1 MSQIQFYL
9 NLSQEE
15 LETPSL
21 LLESNRYRA
30 SISRAYY
37 SMYYAT
43 QALLISENINTST
56 HKGLIKLFRLHFIKT
71 SKLSNELSVIL
82 GDTYDL
88 RQLADYGEEVDL
100 TTEQV
105 KITLLNAQIFLAQ
118 VRDYLNLL

>member
-1 MSQIQFYL
+1 M
-9 NLSQEE
+9 
-15 LETPSL
+15 
-21 LLESNRYRA
+21 ESNRYRA

-37 SMYYAT
+37 SMYFAT
-43 QALLISENINTST
+43 QAILISENINAST

-88 RQLADYGEEVDL
+88 RQLADYGEEVEL

-105 KITLLNAQIFLAQ
+105 KITLQNAKDFLYQ
-118 VRDYLNLL
+118 VRDYLNLS

>member
-15 LETPSL
+15 LETAAL

-43 QALLISENINTST
+43 QSLYN
-56 HKGLIKLFRLHFIKT
+56 
-71 SKLSNELSVIL
+71 
-82 GDTYDL
+82 L
-88 RQLADYGEEVDL
+88 RKY
-100 TTEQV
+100 
-105 KITLLNAQIFLAQ
+105 
-118 VRDYLNLL
+118 

>member
-15 LETPSL
+15 LETASL

-56 HKGLIKLFRLHFIKT
+56 HKGLIKLFRLHFLSKQANYLT
-71 SKLSNELSVIL
+71 SFLLS
-82 GDTYDL
+82 
-88 RQLADYGEEVDL
+88 
-100 TTEQV
+100 
-105 KITLLNAQIFLAQ
+105 
-118 VRDYLNLL
+118 